1 MNKILLILIVW
12 ACSISV
18 TWASPPGAIWLFNAQ
33 RDEVLIGYNANARHS
48 IASITKIM
56 TAMVYLDHQKYLNT
70 KIRLGNINRSNLP
83 RQEWSRRDLLAA
95 MLVRSDN
102 NAAETLAADYPGG
115 REAFIRAMNAKAR
128 SLRMVS
134 THFED
139 ASGLSSKNISTAGE
153 VSMMI
158 LAASKYEFIRQASVK
173 KQLLLDTQYGQ
184 KVRTI
189 ELQNTNRPLLFE
201 FDNIVVSKTGFT
213 RAAGWCVAMVV
224 ENGPDRYVVVVLGS
238 KDKHVRAETVKL
250 MLYNHLKDSDVAE
263 STDWQIY

>member
-1 MNKILLILIVW
+1 MILVLIVAPAW
-12 ACSISV
+12 AN
-18 TWASPPGAIWLFNAQ
+18 PPGAIWLYNAQ

-70 KIRLGNINRSNLP
+70 KIRLGNMNRSNLP

-115 REAFIRAMNAKAR
+115 RDAFVRAMNAKAR
-128 SLRMVS
+128 SLKMMN

-139 ASGLSSKNISTAGE
+139 ASGLSSKNVSNAGE

-158 LAASKYEFIRQASVK
+158 LAASQYEFIRQASVK
-173 KQLLLDTQYGQ
+173 KQILLDAQYKQ

-189 ELQNTNRPLLFE
+189 ELPNTNRPLLFE

-213 RAAGWCVAMVV
+213 NAAGWCVAMVV
-224 ENGPDRYVVVVLGS
+224 ENGPDQYVVVVLGS
-238 KDKHVRAETVKL
+238 KNKHTRTETVKTI
-250 MLYNHLKDSDVAE
+250 LYNHLKDSDIAE
-263 STDWQIY
+263 SPDWQIF